1 MMWRCNKPM
10 TYFLPIILA
19 IIAAF
24 VVGISVGMFSNKKI
38 VDKKLTK
45 AHMSA
50 QDILEDAKRQAQTSA
65 KEAILEAR
73 EKSNL
78 YRSNIEKEIKQ
89 RRIEV
94 QRQEN
99 RLIQREDSLD
109 RKDDA
114 FDKREDSLNRR
125 EEKLNSNQKKL
136 EQKQQQADMLV
147 KQRQDELERISS
159 LSQEEAQELIINE
172 TKKELSDERA
182 KMVKDSY
189 NLARKESSENAKNL
203 VIEAIQQSAADIV
216 SETTVSVVNLPND
229 DMKGRIIGREGRNI
243 RTFETLT
250 GIDLVID
257 DTPEAV
263 VLSGFD
269 PIRRE
274 VAKMALESLIKDGR
288 IHPARIEEM
297 VDKSRRELDEKIQE
311 IGEETVFDL
320 GIHSLSP
327 EMIMMI
333 GKLKFKIYHGRN
345 VLSHSIEVAKLS
357 GVLAA
362 ELGED
367 VVLAKRAGL
376 LHEIGRSADNET
388 EGSHIDLGV
397 DLAKKFK
404 ESPVVIDS
412 IAADN
417 EDSEPNYI
425 ISELV
430 NIANKIAIA
439 RPGAKSKSLESFV
452 HRLESL
458 ETISDSFEEV
468 NKSYAIQA
476 GREIRVIVKPE
487 KVSDTQAVVL
497 ARDIKNKIE
506 EDMEYPG
513 HIKVTIIREVR
524 SIEYA
529 K

>member
-1 MMWRCNKPM
+1 
-10 TYFLPIILA
+10 
-19 IIAAF
+19 
-24 VVGISVGMFSNKKI
+24 
-38 VDKKLTK
+38 
-45 AHMSA
+45 
-50 QDILEDAKRQAQTSA
+50 
-65 KEAILEAR
+65 
-73 EKSNL
+73 
-78 YRSNIEKEIKQ
+78 
-89 RRIEV
+89 
-94 QRQEN
+94 
-99 RLIQREDSLD
+99 
-109 RKDDA
+109 
-114 FDKREDSLNRR
+114 
-125 EEKLNSNQKKL
+125 
-136 EQKQQQADMLV
+136 
-147 KQRQDELERISS
+147 
-159 LSQEEAQELIINE
+159 
-172 TKKELSDERA
+172 
-182 KMVKDSY
+182 
-189 NLARKESSENAKNL
+189 
-203 VIEAIQQSAADIV
+203 
-216 SETTVSVVNLPND
+216 
-229 DMKGRIIGREGRNI
+229 MKGRIIGREGRNI

>member
-1 MMWRCNKPM
+1 M
-10 TYFLPIILA
+10 TYFLPIILEIIPAFA
-19 IIAAF
+19 I
-24 VVGISVGMFSNKKI
+24 GILVGMFFNKKI
-38 VDKKLTK
+38 MEKNLSK
-45 AHMSA
+45 AHKNV
-50 QDILEDAKRQAQTSA
+50 QDILEDAKRQAQTSS
-65 KEAILEAR
+65 KEVILEAR
-73 EKSNL
+73 EKSNR
-78 YRSNIEKEIKQ
+78 YRSTIEKEIKQ

-99 RLIQREDSLD
+99 RLIQREDALD
-109 RKDDA
+109 RKDAA
-114 FDKREDSLNRR
+114 FDKREKSLNRR
-125 EEKLNSNQKKL
+125 EAKVNSSQKVI
-136 EQKQQQADMLV
+136 EQKQQQANMLV
-147 KQRQDELERISS
+147 EQRQAELEHISS
-159 LSQEEAQELIINE
+159 LSQDEAKQLIINE
-172 TKKELSDERA
+172 AKQELADERA

-189 NLARKESSENAKNL
+189 DLAKKESSENAKNL
-203 VIEAIQQSAADIV
+203 VIEAIQQSAADVV

-297 VDKSRRELDEKIQE
+297 VDKSRRELDDKIQE
-311 IGEETVFDL
+311 IGEEAVFDL
-320 GIHSLSP
+320 GIHSMNP

-333 GKLKFKIYHGRN
+333 GKLKFKICHGRN
-345 VLSHSIEVAKLS
+345 VLSHSVEVAKLS

-376 LHEIGRSADNET
+376 LHEIGRSAENDNED
-388 EGSHIDLGV
+388 SHVQAGI

-404 ESPVVIDS
+404 ESAAVIDS
-412 IAADN
+412 ISS
-417 EDSEPNYI
+417 DSDDREPKYI

-430 NIANKIAIA
+430 NIANKIAIT

-458 ETISDSFEEV
+458 ETISDSFDEV
-468 NKSYAIQA
+468 KKSYAIQA
-476 GREIRVIVKPE
+476 GREIRVIAKPD

-524 SIEYA
+524 SVEYA
-529 K
+529 Q

>member
-1 MMWRCNKPM
+1 M
-10 TYFLPIILA
+10 TYFLPIILE
-19 IIAAF
+19 IITAF
-24 VVGISVGMFSNKKI
+24 VIGIFMGMFFNKRI
-38 VDKKLTK
+38 MDKKLSK
-45 AHMSA
+45 AHKNA
-50 QDILEDAKRQAQTSA
+50 HDILEDAKRQAQTSS
-65 KEAILEAR
+65 KEVILEAR
-73 EKSNL
+73 EKSNR
-78 YRSNIEKEIKQ
+78 YRSTIEKEIKQ
-89 RRIEV
+89 RRMEV

-99 RLIQREDSLD
+99 RLIQREDALD
-109 RKDDA
+109 RKDAA
-114 FDKREDSLNRR
+114 FDKREKALDRR
-125 EEKLNSNQKKL
+125 EARFNSNQKVI
-136 EQKQQQADMLV
+136 EQKQQQANLLV
-147 KQRQDELERISS
+147 EQRQTELEHISS
-159 LSQEEAQELIINE
+159 LSQDEARQLIMSE
-172 TKKELSDERA
+172 AKKELADERA

-189 NLARKESSENAKNL
+189 DLAKKESSENAKNL

-297 VDKSRRELDEKIQE
+297 VDKSRRELDDKIQE
-311 IGEETVFDL
+311 IGEEAVFDL
-320 GIHSLSP
+320 GIHSMNP

-333 GKLKFKIYHGRN
+333 GKLKFKICHGRN

-367 VVLAKRAGL
+367 VILAKRAGL
-376 LHEIGRSADNET
+376 LHEIGRSAENDNED
-388 EGSHIDLGV
+388 SHVQAGI

-404 ESPVVIDS
+404 ESSAVIDS
-412 IAADN
+412 IAS
-417 EDSEPNYI
+417 DSAEKEPKYI

-430 NIANKIAIA
+430 NIANKIAIT

-458 ETISDSFEEV
+458 ETISDSFDEV
-468 NKSYAIQA
+468 RKSYAIQA
-476 GREIRVIVKPE
+476 GREIRVIVKPD

-529 K
+529 H

>member
-1 MMWRCNKPM
+1 
-10 TYFLPIILA
+10 
-19 IIAAF
+19 
-24 VVGISVGMFSNKKI
+24 
-38 VDKKLTK
+38 
-45 AHMSA
+45 
-50 QDILEDAKRQAQTSA
+50 
-65 KEAILEAR
+65 
-73 EKSNL
+73 
-78 YRSNIEKEIKQ
+78 
-89 RRIEV
+89 
-94 QRQEN
+94 
-99 RLIQREDSLD
+99 
-109 RKDDA
+109 
-114 FDKREDSLNRR
+114 
-125 EEKLNSNQKKL
+125 
-136 EQKQQQADMLV
+136 
-147 KQRQDELERISS
+147 
-159 LSQEEAQELIINE
+159 
-172 TKKELSDERA
+172 
-182 KMVKDSY
+182 
-189 NLARKESSENAKNL
+189 
-203 VIEAIQQSAADIV
+203 
-216 SETTVSVVNLPND
+216 
-229 DMKGRIIGREGRNI
+229 
-243 RTFETLT
+243 
-250 GIDLVID
+250 
-257 DTPEAV
+257 
-263 VLSGFD
+263 
-269 PIRRE
+269 
-274 VAKMALESLIKDGR
+274 
-288 IHPARIEEM
+288 
-297 VDKSRRELDEKIQE
+297 
-311 IGEETVFDL
+311 
-320 GIHSLSP
+320 
-327 EMIMMI
+327 MIMMI

-452 HRLESL
+452 HRLESF

>member
-1 MMWRCNKPM
+1 MN
-10 TYFLPIILA
+10 YILIDIILV
-19 IIAAF
+19 IIA
-24 VVGISVGMFSNKKI
+24 VVLGTFIGMFLHKNI
-38 VDKKLTK
+38 VEKKLAI
-45 AHMSA
+45 AHKSA
-50 QDILEDAKRQAQTSA
+50 KDILDNAERQAKTSS
-65 KEAILEAR
+65 KEKILEAK
-73 EKSNL
+73 EKSNQ

-89 RRIEV
+89 RRLEV

-99 RLIQREDSLD
+99 RLIQREDALD

-114 FDKREDSLNRR
+114 FDKREDSLNKRD
-125 EEKLNSNQKKL
+125 EKLNANQKKL
-136 EQKQQQADMLV
+136 EQRQQEANNLV
-147 KQRQDELERISS
+147 EQRQTELEKISA
-159 LSQEEAQELIINE
+159 LSQDEAKGLIIKE
-172 TKKELSDERA
+172 TSDKLADERA

-189 NLARKESSENAKNL
+189 NEAQKEATTNAKNL

-216 SETTVSVVNLPND
+216 SETTVSVVTLPSD

-274 VAKMALESLIKDGR
+274 VAKMALEKLIKDGR

-320 GIHSLSP
+320 GIHSMNP
-327 EMIMMI
+327 EMIGMI
-333 GKLKFKIYHGRN
+333 GKLKFKIYYGRN

-357 GVLAA
+357 GVLAS

-376 LHEIGRSADNET
+376 LHEIGRSVNNET
-388 EGSHIDLGV
+388 EGSHIDIGI
-397 DLAKKFK
+397 DLAKKYH
-404 ESPVVIDS
+404 ESPAIIDS
-412 IAADN
+412 IASDDEN
-417 EDSEPNYI
+417 RKPKYI

-430 NIANKIAIA
+430 SIANKIAIS

-458 ETISDSFEEV
+458 EKIGDSFDQV
-468 NKSYAIQA
+468 KKSYAIQA
-476 GREIRVIVKPE
+476 GREIRIIVKPD
-487 KVSDTQAVVL
+487 KLSDTQAIVL

-506 EDMEYPG
+506 SDMEYPG

>member
-1 MMWRCNKPM
+1 MN
-10 TYFLPIILA
+10 YILIDIILV
-19 IIAAF
+19 IIAVVLGAF
-24 VVGISVGMFSNKKI
+24 VGMFLHKNI
-38 VDKKLTK
+38 VEKKLAI
-45 AHMSA
+45 AHKSA
-50 QDILEDAKRQAQTSA
+50 KDILDNAKRQAKTSS
-65 KEAILEAR
+65 KEKILEAK
-73 EKSNL
+73 EKSNQ

-89 RRIEV
+89 RRLEV

-99 RLIQREDSLD
+99 RLIQREDALD

-125 EEKLNSNQKKL
+125 DEKLNVNQKKL
-136 EQKQQQADMLV
+136 EQKQQEADRLV
-147 KQRQDELERISS
+147 EQRQTELEKISA
-159 LSQEEAQELIINE
+159 LSQDEAKDLIIKE
-172 TKKELSDERA
+172 TSDQLADERA

-189 NLARKESSENAKNL
+189 NEAQKESSNNAKNL

-216 SETTVSVVNLPND
+216 SETTVSVVTLPSD

-274 VAKMALESLIKDGR
+274 VAKMALEKLIKDGR

-320 GIHSLSP
+320 GIHSMNP
-327 EMIMMI
+327 EMIGMI
-333 GKLKFKIYHGRN
+333 GKLQFKIYYGRN

-357 GVLAA
+357 GVLAS

-376 LHEIGRSADNET
+376 LHEIGRSVNNET
-388 EGSHIDLGV
+388 EGSHIDIGI
-397 DLAKKFK
+397 DLAKKYH
-404 ESPVVIDS
+404 ESPAIIDS
-412 IAADN
+412 IASDD
-417 EDSEPNYI
+417 ESRKPKYI

-430 NIANKIAIA
+430 SIANKIAIS

-458 ETISDSFEEV
+458 EKIGDSFDQV
-468 NKSYAIQA
+468 KKSYAIQA
-476 GREIRVIVKPE
+476 GREIRIIVKPD
-487 KVSDTQAVVL
+487 KLSDTQAIVL

-506 EDMEYPG
+506 SDMEYPG